1 MFHEILHLNL
11 GADSTNGQPNPTIE
25 DLRMYVTNG
34 PDDPN
39 DIRFYEHK
47 SMELSDPKLWRVTK
61 NRLRRRKIQGT
72 GYSETVSNCTFGMW
86 NLHSALLFQED
97 I

>member
-11 GADSTNGQPNPTIE
+11 GADSTNGQPNPTVE

-39 DIRFYEHK
+39 DIRFYE
-47 SMELSDPKLWRVTK
+47 T
-61 NRLRRRKIQGT
+61 
-72 GYSETVSNCTFGMW
+72 
-86 NLHSALLFQED
+86 
-97 I
+97 